1 MDRPPPITTEELR
14 IVDAQGRPRLLLSA
28 GSGAATIRL
37 IGEDGST
44 GAEISLGSD
53 GRPAVKLG
61 NPDPGGPTASFEVD
75 DKGAHVKFD
84 RPGGASSYL
93 FLNNAGASG
102 VALIDNHGV
111 RRLNAVLNADGD
123 SRVERFGADGKPLA

>member
-1 MDRPPPITTEELR
+1 MSLSTDELQ
-14 IVDAQGRPRLLLSA
+14 IVDALGRPRLLLSA
-28 GSGAATIRL
+28 KSGAAMIRL
-37 IGEDGST
+37 IGEDGNV
-44 GAEISLGSD
+44 GAEITLGSD
-53 GRPAVKLG
+53 GRPSVKLG
-61 NPDPGGPTASFEVD
+61 NSDTGGPTAWFEVD

-102 VALIDNHGV
+102 VVLIDNHGV

-123 SRVERFGADGKPLA
+123 SRVEQFGADGKALT